1 MAEHAHKETR
11 QRINDCR
18 KRLRRTRAGQRAL
31 RVAQDEAVLAAD
43 ELLALVSAEMDLAD
57 SEEIFEEA
65 GASLSPASRRFAPE
79 VDRPRRLRAR

>member
-1 MAEHAHKETR
+1 MIEHAHKETR

-31 RVAQDEAVLAAD
+31 KVAQDEAVLAVD
-43 ELLALVSAEMDLAD
+43 ELLALVSADVDFAD
-57 SEEIFEEA
+57 SEEVFEEA
-65 GASLSPASRRFAPE
+65 GTSLSHTSRRFAPE

>member
-18 KRLRRTRAGQRAL
+18 KRLRRTRVGQRAL
-31 RVAQDEAVLAAD
+31 KVAQDEAVLAAD
-43 ELLALVSAEMDLAD
+43 ELLALVSVETDFAD
-57 SEEIFEEA
+57 SEEVFEEA
-65 GASLSPASRRFAPE
+65 GTALLHTSRRFAPE